1 MNGIKKILKILPTKI
16 KKKLYIFIFLL
27 LIASFFELLSIS
39 LLIPFAEIIINGN
52 TSVDFIN
59 DLLIIYSDK
68 FSQNQI
74 LVYSLF
80 LIITLFLIKTLYL
93 ISFSYWT
100 NKFSQNTY
108 KILSEKILEKY
119 LNKEYLFFIN
129 HKSSDLIRNIIIET
143 KNVSAV
149 IFCYLKIVVELFIF
163 VSIGI
168 LILIVDFRT
177 SMALIIFFLF
187 FTFIYYI
194 FTKKLIFN
202 YGLIRQKSS
211 AQQLK
216 NLQEIFGS
224 IKDIKLK
231 KSENFFKNFFVKY
244 MKRFVRAAYISNTFN
259 EAPRSLIELFFLIIL
274 TIIISVNLSETQGVD
289 AILPLLVVYLAA
301 GLRLLPGFVKLNS
314 FLQQVEINKASLNLI
329 HNELID
335 TDQESQLNYNSREDN
350 NYTGKFTQGDIY
362 FQNIS
367 FSFGEKE
374 IFKNFNLEIK
384 KNSIFGISGK
394 SGSGKSTLINILLGL
409 LDPKTGKIL
418 LNGVDIKNF
427 FSDWQKSL
435 GYVSQNIF
443 LLDASLKENIA
454 FGVVEEKIDYDQL
467 NKVVKYANLNDLIKN
482 LNNGLDTNIGEKGSK
497 ISGGQIQRIAIAR
510 ELYRNPSV
518 LILDEATTG
527 LDYENEKKIFDS
539 IKQLKNK
546 MTVIIVSHNKN
557 TIKICDNLLDL
568 DKKQFN
574 NRID

>member
-1 MNGIKKILKILPTKI
+1 MNGVKKILKILPTKI

-74 LVYSLF
+74 LVYSLLF
-80 LIITLFLIKTLYL
+80 IITLFLIKTLYL

-259 EAPRSLIELFFLIIL
+259 EAPRFLIELFFLIIL

-350 NYTGKFTQGDIY
+350 NYTGKFTQGDIS
-362 FQNIS
+362 FQNIN